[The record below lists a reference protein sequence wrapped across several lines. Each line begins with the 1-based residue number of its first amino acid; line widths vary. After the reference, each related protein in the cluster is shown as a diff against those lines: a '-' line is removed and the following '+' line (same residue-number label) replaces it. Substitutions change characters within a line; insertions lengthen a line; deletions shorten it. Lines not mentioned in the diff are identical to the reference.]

1 VFKASWVKLHH
12 YYFLIRIIWVK
23 FDFNVHTQQNYSK
36 KNYLPFFMSINL
48 TAQLNRIEPPFWYAG
63 MQNPELQILFY
74 GELSLPTLLLLQMQ
88 FLSQTL
94 NDRKPNYIF
103 VTVNTKDIP
112 HLSLFFIFKI
122 KIIFFYSKNIL

>member
-1 VFKASWVKLHH
+1 
-12 YYFLIRIIWVK
+12 
-23 FDFNVHTQQNYSK
+23 
-36 KNYLPFFMSINL
+36 MSINL

-74 GELSLPTLLLLQMQ
+74 GDIASYTITVANAVPIT
-88 FLSQTL
+88 TL
-94 NDRKPNYIF
+94 NRQKPNYIF

-122 KIIFFYSKNIL
+122 KIIFFYSKIFFKTAKNNSLSKVLIPQI